1 MVFVR
6 NVPPNRRYSKIKTL
20 TSQQFVSIINNN
32 KDKGQTMKAKSF
44 TLSTSFP
51 FSSVAVFTALTNV
64 HQISAWSGQKGK
76 VQPMI
81 GGKMELFDGWVKG
94 IVLAY
99 ESGKRLSFTWK
110 PTEWAKENQASIVT
124 FHFTPTKG
132 GTKLTLKH
140 SGFPNDSEMQ
150 SHKMGWME
158 FVFDP
163 LNMYLTSKQK

>member
-1 MVFVR
+1 M
-6 NVPPNRRYSKIKTL
+6 KT
-20 TSQQFVSIINNN
+20 
-32 KDKGQTMKAKSF
+32 KSF
-44 TLSTSFP
+44 TISASFP
-51 FSSVAVFTALTNV
+51 FPAEAVFTALTNAR
-64 HQISAWSGQKGK
+64 QIAKWSGQNGK
-76 VQPMI
+76 VQPTI

-110 PTEWAKENQASIVT
+110 PSEWATENKASIVT
-124 FHFTPTKG
+124 CHFKPTKT

-150 SHKMGWME
+150 SHNMGWME

-163 LNMYLTSKQK
+163 LNMYLTSKLK